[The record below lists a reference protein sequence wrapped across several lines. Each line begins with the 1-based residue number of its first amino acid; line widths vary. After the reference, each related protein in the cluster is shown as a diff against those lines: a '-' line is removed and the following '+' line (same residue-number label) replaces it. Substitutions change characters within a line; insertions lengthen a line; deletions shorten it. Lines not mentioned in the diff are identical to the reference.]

1 MSTTFQPPPPNQ
13 KADATEASA
22 TNPSTPPKVRSPFER
37 SFPPHA
43 LVWSEASRLALRKD
57 IKVTDVA
64 LCALQDPALVLELLK
79 RANAL
84 YFSAGRPPITNV
96 ATAITRLG
104 SDVVAE
110 LLNELFQREPI
121 EDLEIRRIFEVHRNR
136 CKRAG
141 IIAHMLAEIISKPL
155 AEECHTAGLF
165 LFVGDML
172 AAQHLGKTYA
182 HLYNSQSLVSVQCK
196 LAQDHKFDSEKMGLN
211 YLQKNGVPD
220 LVLTAITRNGSNRNP
235 ERAVMKPIC
244 FAAAEMVDHFDNDKW
259 EKLSPGKQLSP
270 KSALRF
276 LQIQGATYLRR
287 CERATEYLYLDKAQ
301 QERTSIEDLGRPKPV
316 EIEEPAIELSAEP
329 AASQDSDATCDDSLA
344 SDIEADLQALLD
356 APLPPL
362 PPSRSGPTGRI
373 APPPRR
379 GPPPPRPGGP
389 RDSSPAEPQLDR
401 KQIIQKSYDLGPK
414 DPNDLTPRRKQTG
427 PISPPNPLR
436 TSTANAFVSNITEQ
450 IEHAKRSEDLL
461 RDILGILIED
471 GPFEKT
477 ALMVVSKDRKTS
489 IVIAARGP
497 QIATGQQLLLDD
509 PLSPLAQCFSKVQ
522 SFGNR
527 ASPESPW
534 GSKAFALAPID
545 ANHDTPVALYADCG
559 ISGSITFEA
568 RRIFRV
574 VVEILNQ
581 KLPTIPG
588 GLPVEL

>member
-1 MSTTFQPPPPNQ
+1 M
-13 KADATEASA
+13 
-22 TNPSTPPKVRSPFER
+22 
-37 SFPPHA
+37 FPPHA

-57 IKVTDVA
+57 VKVTDVA

-110 LLNELFQREPI
+110 LLNELLQREPI
-121 EDLEIRRIFEVHRNR
+121 EDLEIRRIFEIHRNR

-141 IIAHMLAEIISKPL
+141 ILAHMLAEIISKPL

-172 AAQHLGKTYA
+172 AAQHLGKVYA

-196 LAQDHKFDSEKMGLN
+196 LAQDHKFDSDKMGLN
-211 YLQKNGVPD
+211 YLQKSGVPD
-220 LVLTAITRNGSNRNP
+220 PVLTAITRNGSNRNP

-276 LQIQGATYLRR
+276 LQIHGATYLRLF
-287 CERATEYLYLDKAQ
+287 ERATEYLYLDKAQ
-301 QERTSIEDLGRPKPV
+301 QERTPIEELGRPKPI
-316 EIEEPAIELSAEP
+316 EIEAPVVEQV
-329 AASQDSDATCDDSLA
+329 ASPEAGVGDNDTFTSDL
-344 SDIEADLQALLD
+344 EADLQALLD
-356 APLPPL
+356 CPLPP
-362 PPSRSGPTGRI
+362 PPPPTRGGATGRV

-379 GPPPPRPGGP
+379 GPPPPRP
-389 RDSSPAEPQLDR
+389 SSRKDTPSAEPHLDR
-401 KQIIQKSYDLGPK
+401 QQIIQKSYDLGPK
-414 DPNDLTPRRKQTG
+414 DPNDLTARRKQVT
-427 PISPPNPLR
+427 PIAPPAPMR
-436 TSTANAFVSNITEQ
+436 TSTANAFVANITEQ
-450 IEHAKRSEDLL
+450 IEGAKRSEDLL
-461 RDILGILIED
+461 RDILGILTED

-509 PLSPLAQCFSKVQ
+509 PLSPLAQCFTKVQ

-534 GSKAFALAPID
+534 GSKAFALSPID
-545 ANHDTPVALYADCG
+545 ANHETPVALYADCG